1 MVTMPKMNP
10 KRSPE
15 PAGALLTQLQGRSQ
29 IVQVVPKMYDGEQ
42 AKTAD
47 GTPKWAVKILHIPAD
62 GSDAVM
68 VDATLASKSEPS
80 SLVGAETEKPI
91 MLGAYLWRR
100 EGFEKWTYNLNSGLV
115 RQFQR

>member
-1 MVTMPKMNP
+1 MPKMNP
-10 KRSPE
+10 NRTPDA
-15 PAGALLTQLQGRSQ
+15 AGVLVVQLQGRSQ

-42 AKTAD
+42 TRTAD
-47 GTPKWAVKILHIPAD
+47 GLPKWSIKILNIPAD

-68 VDATLASKSEPS
+68 VDATFASKTEPS
-80 SLVGAETEKPI
+80 NLVGSETDKPI

-100 EGFEKWTYNLNSGLV
+100 EGLEKWTYNLNSGLI

>member
-1 MVTMPKMNP
+1 MPKMNP
-10 KRSPE
+10 NRTPDT
-15 PAGALLTQLQGRSQ
+15 AGALLVQLQGRSQ
-29 IVQVVPKMYDGEQ
+29 VVQVVPKMYEGEQ
-42 AKTAD
+42 TKTAD
-47 GTPKWAVKILHIPAD
+47 GLPKWAVKILHIPAD

-100 EGFEKWTYNLNSGLV
+100 EGFEKWTYNLNSGLI